1 MSNDKKYHFSGQKV
15 STSLDQPLHLTKWDT
30 YWVLPM
36 ALRSRY
42 GNQVAILDEMILDIQ
57 GLDVDKLP
65 NTVEQ
70 KSRGVSREFI
80 GTIIDTKREITI
92 KFEANVDPSTGE
104 IYPYAMFRDWSKLEY
119 DAETGLQT
127 LKSEYVGSL
136 VIDVNDLKGRVLRKT
151 EPKIV
156 FLTKTPDE
164 WQLTRT
170 SDNIYTF
177 SITFKLE
184 NLKNKFAY

>member
-1 MSNDKKYHFSGQKV
+1 MSDKKYHFSGQKV

-30 YWVLPM
+30 FWVLPQ
-36 ALRSRY
+36 ALLAKY
-42 GNQVAILDEMILDIQ
+42 GSQISILDEMLQDIS

-65 NTVEQ
+65 STVEQ
-70 KSRGVSREFI
+70 KSRGVSRQFI

-92 KFEANVDPSTGE
+92 KFEANVDPKTGN
-104 IYPYAMFRDWSKLEY
+104 IYPYTLFRDWAKLCY

-136 VIDVNDLKGRVLRKT
+136 VVNVNDLKGRVLRKT
-151 EPKIV
+151 EPKIC
-156 FLTKTPDE
+156 FPTKSPDE
-164 WQLTRT
+164 WGLSRV

-184 NLKNKFAY
+184 NMKNSFAY